1 MRGSLEGWH
10 ANIGIKED
18 LSMAMLQKACLLGQ
32 QGLSDMSL
40 APVVKGFD
48 FVKDKFNRDE
58 LSKTSHGNNS
68 KTRSIKPFFFFVC
81 RKSVT

>member
-1 MRGSLEGWH
+1 MVRRSLEGWL

-48 FVKDKFNRDE
+48 FVKDKFNGI
-58 LSKTSHGNNS
+58 SFQ
-68 KTRSIKPFFFFVC
+68 KPFTVI
-81 RKSVT
+81 TQP